1 MDFRPYLTIGLAFSN
16 YVAHI
21 VIIAQKSQIETTNYN
36 KLGMISKTKWKI
48 MAAYILFDTETTGN
62 QEDDRIIQL
71 GAMLFQNGKIEVYDE
86 LCSTEKSLSVEAM
99 EVHHITPE
107 ILVGKPPYQE
117 TAFAK
122 KLAALNQ
129 PENYLIAHNI
139 SFDLGM
145 VEKEGFVNQYR
156 LIDTVRC
163 AKHLFPE
170 LPYHRLQYLRY
181 ALKLYEEEQAEAEKI
196 GITIKA
202 HEAIGDVLILKLLL
216 SRLTQRCKE
225 QFPDE
230 KVMEKLVTLTQTPV
244 MMRTFKF
251 GKYKGREI
259 EEIAQ
264 EDRGYL
270 SWMRKNLDL
279 DEDLAYT
286 LDYFLEQF

>member
-1 MDFRPYLTIGLAFSN
+1 
-16 YVAHI
+16 
-21 VIIAQKSQIETTNYN
+21 
-36 KLGMISKTKWKI
+36 

-62 QEDDRIIQL
+62 QETDRIIQL
-71 GAMLFQNGKIEVYDE
+71 GAMVFQNREIEVYDE
-86 LCSTEKSLSVEAM
+86 LCSTEKPLSVEAM
-99 EVHHITPE
+99 EVHHITPDM
-107 ILVGKPPYQE
+107 IANKPLYHE
-117 TAFAK
+117 TDFAK
-122 KLAALNQ
+122 RLTALNQ

-139 SFDLGM
+139 AFDLGM
-145 VEKEGFVNQYR
+145 VEKEGFTNQYQ

-181 ALKLYEEEQAEAEKI
+181 ALKLYEEEQAEAEKV

-230 KVMEKLVTLTQTPV
+230 KVMEKLVALTQTPV

-251 GKYKGREI
+251 GKYKDREI

>member
-1 MDFRPYLTIGLAFSN
+1 MA
-16 YVAHI
+16 
-21 VIIAQKSQIETTNYN
+21 
-36 KLGMISKTKWKI
+36 KTKWKI

-62 QEDDRIIQL
+62 QEQDRIIQL
-71 GAMLFQNGKIEVYDE
+71 GAMVFQNKEVEVYDE
-86 LCSTEKSLSVEAM
+86 LCSTSHAISVEAM

-107 ILVGKPPYQE
+107 TIADKPLYQE
-117 TAFAK
+117 TSFAK
-122 KLAALNQ
+122 RLSALNQ

-139 SFDLGM
+139 AFDLGM
-145 VEKEGFVNQYR
+145 VEKEGFANQCQ

-181 ALKLYEEEQAEAEKI
+181 ALKLYEEEQAEAEKM

-225 QFPDE
+225 QFPE
-230 KVMEKLVTLTQTPV
+230 AKVMEKLVTLTQTPV

-251 GKYKGREI
+251 GKYKGKEI

-264 EDRGYL
+264 EDMGYL
-270 SWMRKNLDL
+270 KWMRKNLEL

-286 LDYFLEQF
+286 LDHFLEQF